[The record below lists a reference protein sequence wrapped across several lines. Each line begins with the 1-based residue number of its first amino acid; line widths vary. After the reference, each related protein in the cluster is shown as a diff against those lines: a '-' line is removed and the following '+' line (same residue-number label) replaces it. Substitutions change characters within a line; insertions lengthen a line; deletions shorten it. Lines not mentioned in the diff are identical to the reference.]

1 MTPVSPAQWKGR
13 ARWQRQKEPDSR
25 VWKSQWEALAHEVI
39 ISGDLALKDRKG
51 IGPGRKEDGWFSTQD
66 GRNKRVKC
74 RWGRGG
80 GEGKPAL
87 ADRQQEFFWVDLRGW
102 DPEARWDD

>member
-39 ISGDLALKDRKG
+39 ISGVLALKDRKG

-74 RWGRGG
+74 RWGRGSVY
-80 GEGKPAL
+80 
-87 ADRQQEFFWVDLRGW
+87 FFPQIFSCFRSESKSISSHSISVRRN
-102 DPEARWDD
+102 A